1 MLDNAINEDAPV
13 GIMDGNIIKPGYD
26 EEIDRLISASKN
38 GKLWLAEL
46 EAREKEET
54 GIKNLKIGYNKVF
67 GYYIEVTKSN
77 LSQVPYRYLRKQ
89 TLQTVS
95 GTLPRN

>member
-1 MLDNAINEDAPV
+1 MLYPV
-13 GIMDGNIIKPGYD
+13 SYTHL

-77 LSQVPYRYLRKQ
+77 LSLWEFWLPYLSGNSFPKQ
-89 TLQTVS
+89 RV
-95 GTLPRN
+95 GH